1 MTSENN
7 PVEKRHRAAR
17 AVKVIAFLIPALAGF
32 MVAVLVLHNAKPFES
47 NRDYFT
53 WVLSAVL
60 LSIITSFIVS
70 MLVQRILPLTRLYES
85 ASNFDEEVHDRFRAT
100 LRAGNPKRLLKTGRV
115 QLSTQE
121 QFEHTLALLH
131 RMNGHDRLTR
141 GHSERV
147 RAYST
152 LIGRELGFDDDRMK
166 CLSFSALLHDVGKLD
181 VPGSILQTPVKPTT
195 AQWAVLKRHPLNSRK
210 YVEPLETW
218 LGPEVLHG
226 PLAHHERW
234 DGTGYPRGFLGVD
247 IPLFGRIIAIADAF
261 DVMTHPRSYRDTMP
275 LSDAK
280 EVLLAGS
287 GTHFDPEL
295 VELFVGIGDADL
307 GAVRG
312 WSTTVAGIGVAAESN
327 LVAAGAQAA
336 VVVGS
341 VTAGV
346 IVADIPPPTTAPP
359 AIAFD
364 VSTTTTTTTTTTTPA
379 APSGAPETTVA
390 PTTTT
395 TTIATTTT
403 TERPIEL
410 LSISYQIRTIVV
422 DGIETTVSGDTLQV
436 FVDNIPN
443 HVIALEEDQRAL
455 SVIIDATDLAPG
467 AHNVRFD
474 LFDNGE
480 LVSSE
485 SLPIFR

>member
-1 MTSENN
+1 MTTENS
-7 PVEKRHRAAR
+7 PIEKRHRAAR
-17 AVKVIAFLIPALAGF
+17 IVKVIAFLIPAFAGF
-32 MVAVLVLHNAKPFES
+32 VVAVLVLHNAKPFDD

-60 LSIITSFIVS
+60 LSIIASFIVS
-70 MLVQRILPLTRLYES
+70 MLIQRILPLTRLYES
-85 ASNFDEEVHDRFRAT
+85 ASNFDEEIHDRFRTT
-100 LRAGNPKRLLKTGRV
+100 LRAGNPKKMLKTGRV

-121 QFEHTLALLH
+121 QFEHVLALLH
-131 RMNGHDRLTR
+131 RINGHDRLTR

-147 RAYST
+147 RAYSV
-152 LIGRELGFDDDRMK
+152 LIGRELGFDEDRLK
-166 CLSFSALLHDVGKLD
+166 SLSFSALLHDVGKLD
-181 VPGSILQTPVKPTT
+181 VPPSILSTPVKPTT

-261 DVMTHPRSYRDTMP
+261 DVMTHPRSYRDTIS
-275 LSDAK
+275 LSEAR
-280 EVLLAGS
+280 EVLQQGAGS
-287 GTHFDPEL
+287 HFDPEL
-295 VELFVGIGDADL
+295 VAVFIGIGDADL
-307 GAVRG
+307 GAIRG
-312 WSTTVAGIGVAAESN
+312 WSTSVAGIGVAAESN
-327 LVAAGAQAA
+327 LVAVGAQTAA
-336 VVVGS
+336 VVGS
-341 VTAGV
+341 VAIGV
-346 IVADIPPPTTAPP
+346 VVADIPPPTVAPP
-359 AIAFD
+359 PVIAFEA
-364 VSTTTTTTTTTTTPA
+364 VTTTTTTTTA
-379 APSGAPETTVA
+379 APATPSTNPR

-403 TERPIEL
+403 TTTAKPIEL
-410 LSISYQIRTIVV
+410 LSIAYQIKTIEV
-422 DGIETTVSGDTLQV
+422 DGIETTVSADTLQV

-443 HVIALEEDQRAL
+443 HVIALEDGQRAL